1 MNHSYFRIGLVVN
14 PWAGIG
20 GPAGLRGSDGA
31 EIRDQAVARGAVPLA
46 GERAGRC
53 LAVLAHAGLSCE
65 WLCWGG
71 AMGADAIRA
80 AGLVPHLVGQPA
92 GEPST
97 SADTVA
103 AARALL
109 DAGIDL
115 LLFAGGDGTARDV
128 CDAVGQR
135 VPVLGI
141 PAGVKM
147 YSGVFAVSPEA
158 AAEIVARLVRGEAVS
173 VEQAEVRDI
182 DEEAF
187 RHDRVQ
193 SRWYGE
199 LRVPGVRGYVQHV
212 KCGGKEA
219 EPLARQEIAAGIA
232 EDMEEGVL
240 YLVGTG
246 TTPKAVLAELGLAGS
261 LLGIDAVLD
270 RQRVAADLDARALDR
285 LLDAY
290 PRVKLVV
297 TVTGGQGFLFGRG
310 NQQLS
315 ARVLARIGVDNML
328 IVATRTKLDELA
340 GRPLLVDTGDREL
353 DHRLAGLRTVVTGY
367 RRQVLYRVV
376 AADAPA

>member
-1 MNHSYFRIGLVVN
+1 MNHSHFRIGLVVN

-20 GPAGLRGSDGA
+20 GPAGLRGSDGT
-31 EIRDQAVARGAVPLA
+31 EIRDRAVALGAVPLA
-46 GERAGRC
+46 GERALRC
-53 LAVLAHAGLSCE
+53 LHALAARPLDVAVYCF
-65 WLCWGG
+65 GG
-71 AMGADAIRA
+71 GMGADVVRA
-80 AGLVPHLVGQPA
+80 AGLQPGVLGQPA
-92 GEPST
+92 SEPST
-97 SADTVA
+97 PADTRA
-103 AARALL
+103 AARALVE
-109 DAGIDL
+109 AGIDL

-158 AAEIVARLVRGEAVS
+158 AAEIVARLAGGEAVS

-219 EPLARQEIAAGIA
+219 EPLAQQEIAAGIA

-270 RQRVAADLDARALDR
+270 RGLLAADLDARALEQ
-285 LLDAY
+285 LLDAH

-315 ARVLARIGVDNML
+315 AAVLARIGIDNML
-328 IVATRTKLDELA
+328 ILATRNKLDELA
-340 GRPLLVDTGDREL
+340 GRPLLVDTGDRAL
-353 DHRLAGLRTVVTGY
+353 DHRLAGLRTVITGY
-367 RRQVLYRVV
+367 RRQVLYRVA
-376 AADAPA
+376 AADLPA